1 MIITVVRWV
10 YNQFICR
17 EHHLL
22 SNKTNIA
29 AILRQ
34 NYSLS
39 LTLFNVK
46 SSGMWQPNPFSVL
59 PIRSKF
65 LDLTSVNFRITIPCP
80 KNVWTTF
87 AHFHADP
94 VKPSETDLSMFST
107 CSIHS
112 APRLNAFN
120 SYKTIFKG
128 TLVVGWCTAKIY
140 MFIVNK
146 SIWIHLFAD
155 QKNKQ
160 TTIATPNGKDLS
172 TYLT

>member
-1 MIITVVRWV
+1 M
-10 YNQFICR
+10 
-17 EHHLL
+17 
-22 SNKTNIA
+22 
-29 AILRQ
+29 
-34 NYSLS
+34 
-39 LTLFNVK
+39 
-46 SSGMWQPNPFSVL
+46 
-59 PIRSKF
+59 
-65 LDLTSVNFRITIPCP
+65 CP

-120 SYKTIFKG
+120 SYKAIFKG
-128 TLVVGWCTAKIY
+128 TLVVGWCTATNY

-155 QKNKQ
+155 PKKQ
-160 TTIATPNGKDLS
+160 TNYNCNSKWKKSIHMSNVASPVLSQLGTPSFAHRDARSLRGSGELAPVLVGMMQLHLS
-172 TYLT
+172 DMFFSLLMGNAVMMGNPLVTTNSLPWEMSSL